1 MMGIGFS
8 EIFVTE
14 VKFSLLTL
22 KKKRVSPKLK
32 EDTMYMSRFVS
43 ETDYFALTYGDK
55 FYNETLS
62 GTTILDISSP
72 KKKHAIL
79 FRH

>member
-8 EIFVTE
+8 AIFVTE

-43 ETDYFALTYGDK
+43 ETDYFALTFADEI
-55 FYNETLS
+55 FNETLTS
-62 GTTILDISSP
+62 TYAQDLSSP

>member
-1 MMGIGFS
+1 MAVGSSRIYVY
-8 EIFVTE
+8 EL
-14 VKFSLLTL
+14 KFSSLTII
-22 KKKRVSPKLK
+22 KKRVFPILA